1 MIDTKALRQKI
12 LDLAMRGKLVPQD
25 QNDEPVEN
33 LLARIKEERHRLEK
47 EKKISKVFDSDIF
60 WSDDDNCYY
69 EKLKNNE
76 NVVDDIPHDT
86 PNNWVWCR
94 FGSLVNIQTGAT
106 FNKEV
111 AITNEKSNYIRVLRG
126 GNISPFKWTEKCDD
140 LFIPRDLV
148 KDNIL
153 LSLGDIITP
162 AVTSLENVGKFGLV
176 ESSLSKEIT
185 VGGFVFLIR
194 PHLTDQILSKYIFYV
209 LSSDELISSI
219 KNITKKS
226 GSAFYNINKEAFKNL
241 LFSVPP
247 FQEQQR
253 IVTKLDELFALID
266 KIEKEQDELEEYKKL
281 AKEKVLELA
290 VTGKLV
296 KQDPNDEPASVL
308 LECIKKEKEILIKAG
323 KIKKDR
329 ADKVGS

>member
-47 EKKISKVFDSDIF
+47 EKKISKVVDSDIF

-76 NVVDDIPHDT
+76 NVVDDIPYDT
-86 PNNWVWCR
+86 PNNWSWCR
-94 FGSLVNIQTGAT
+94 FGSLVNIHTGAT

-111 AITNEKSNYIRVLRG
+111 ATTSEKPNFIRVLRG
-126 GNISPFKWTEKCDD
+126 GNISPFRWAEKYDD

-148 KDNIL
+148 KDSIL

-176 ESSLSKEIT
+176 ESLLSKEIT

-194 PHLTDQILSKYIFYV
+194 PHLNDQILSKYIFYV
-209 LSSDELISSI
+209 
-219 KNITKKS
+219 KKS
-226 GSAFYNINKEAFKNL
+226 KRYYFSCFSYNNSYINNL
-241 LFSVPP
+241 SNSSN
-247 FQEQQR
+247 
-253 IVTKLDELFALID
+253 
-266 KIEKEQDELEEYKKL
+266 KIC
-281 AKEKVLELA
+281 VW
-290 VTGKLV
+290 
-296 KQDPNDEPASVL
+296 
-308 LECIKKEKEILIKAG
+308 
-323 KIKKDR
+323 R
-329 ADKVGS
+329 